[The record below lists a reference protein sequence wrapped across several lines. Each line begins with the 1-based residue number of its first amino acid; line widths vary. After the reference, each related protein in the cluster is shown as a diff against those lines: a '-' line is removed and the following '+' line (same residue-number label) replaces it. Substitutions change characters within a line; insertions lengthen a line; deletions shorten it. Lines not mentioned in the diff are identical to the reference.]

1 MVSAVIGLPSS
12 SRRIGKFGKFSFS
25 PFCKDFIHSP
35 QHGVIVYPEGHR
47 FKGEGTLNLKTGVM
61 EVAYN
66 LKVPCQIVLS
76 NGKENVMDEISLKLN
91 RGSRITVCVSDVLD
105 PTKFDTKEAW
115 FECVKQEWEKTYKML
130 EKSSLALFLVSRR
143 SLWWMKSLLSTE
155 ERRLFPILWVSWP
168 FLWLLLVFSVLFFK
182 NTWNI

>member
-130 EKSSLALFLVSRR
+130 EKNEVVGEEFFGSLPGVKKESLVDEIAPEHRRKTAISYSVGVLAVLVALVG
-143 SLWWMKSLLSTE
+143 
-155 ERRLFPILWVSWP
+155 LFRII
-168 FLWLLLVFSVLFFK
+168 F
-182 NTWNI
+182 